1 MVRGLGLQRVANE
14 NNALIVLPQSG
25 IMELLGFRFFL
36 WDLVVE
42 TDGDLVL
49 FDDLRACAAEQ
60 HDIDLPAT
68 SAFGFSGGALFTTV
82 LIRERGDAFA
92 AAVEAS
98 GGADISV
105 PIWTTPGAA
114 YGSPPTPLPTLL
126 MSGGE
131 ADVWPD
137 PSLTLVDFTAATDT
151 LEAGLVTDGHT
162 VVRCRHSAGHTIPQR
177 GYQLAL
183 EWAFGHRFA
192 TEMKPRLPAV
202 RTLGTAA
209 LPPALVALVEG
220 KRILR
225 TSHIA
230 RHLAS
235 RVLATARFLA
245 SFRTGSNGAGG
256 GDGVGVGVGGGAVQR
271 TLSGFGSS
279 GASGEYGA
287 VAAAVGGAVQRTLSG
302 FGSAH
307 EPGDGAPPPS
317 LSGGELPPKT
327 APPSARGAPPSSAR
341 GEPPKSAPPP
351 SPTSAIFSPTPIRPS
366 ATSTPKSSS
375 AASSPSLPL
384 ANFPSSTSTPL

>member
-1 MVRGLGLQRVANE
+1 MITAQVARAAAAGLWLGAAGCGAADKTEAGDSGGADSGGADGGDNGPTLRPLAAPSGACPDMSATGGFTLTSGGVERAGTVVVPEAPAGPLKLMFFLHGLMDPGSTPDPTGEMVRGLGLQRVANE

-60 HDIDLPAT
+60 HELDLPAT

-114 YGSPPTPLPTLL
+114 YGSPPAPLPTLL

-162 VVRCRHSAGHTIPQR
+162 VVRCRHSSGHTIPQR

-183 EWAFGHRFA
+183 EWAFGHRFG
-192 TEMKPRLPAV
+192 EESPW
-202 RTLGTAA
+202 
-209 LPPALVALVEG
+209 
-220 KRILR
+220 
-225 TSHIA
+225 
-230 RHLAS
+230 
-235 RVLATARFLA
+235 
-245 SFRTGSNGAGG
+245 AGG
-256 GDGVGVGVGGGAVQR
+256 PGADDDWC
-271 TLSGFGSS
+271 
-279 GASGEYGA
+279 
-287 VAAAVGGAVQRTLSG
+287 AA
-302 FGSAH
+302 GSAT
-307 EPGDGAPPPS
+307 PAAP
-317 LSGGELPPKT
+317 
-327 APPSARGAPPSSAR
+327 AR
-341 GEPPKSAPPP
+341 
-351 SPTSAIFSPTPIRPS
+351 
-366 ATSTPKSSS
+366 
-375 AASSPSLPL
+375 
-384 ANFPSSTSTPL
+384 